1 MKQWQLVVPYGCRW
15 AEQNDPPIH
24 LGDQEPQKDKSQS
37 TSTIMDDEMN
47 KTLNNKSRQSA
58 QSARHLEVQRAQ

>member
-24 LGDQEPQKDKSQS
+24 LGDQEPQKTSIQS
-37 TSTIMDDEMN
+37 ISTITHEKMN
-47 KTLNNKSRQSA
+47 GTLDNKLASPANEHNQ
-58 QSARHLEVQRAQ
+58 